1 MVSSPPMA
9 AEGLIYNIKISSVGP
24 ANVTGSD
31 LIYEPETMGLAM
43 KLHYIRGIYYF
54 GRQAFEGLSTLV
66 IKEPMFTWLNKYP
79 EVCGRFRRTESGRAY
94 VKCNDCGV
102 RFVEAK
108 CDKTLDEWL
117 EMKDA
122 TLEKLLVR
130 DQVLGPELGFSP
142 LVYIQLTRFKCG
154 GTAVGLTWAHVL
166 GDAFS
171 AAEFMNTLG
180 RAVAGYDLGRPTNL
194 AHSHKKSTTPNDPSK
209 AVEDPL
215 SIKRVGPVGDHWV
228 NVTKCKMEAFSFNV
242 TPTQLSHLQSKLSPN
257 GAPFAAFEA
266 ISAVI
271 WQCIAKIRGEKWDS
285 NVIVTICKGSEQGKS
300 CDGTLSNS
308 QVVSVVRANFP
319 VPEANPSELAL
330 LVQNGALDE
339 RGKIEE
345 AMEREGGLPDFIVY
359 GAKLTF
365 VNLEDAR
372 FYEFEY
378 KGQRPVSVSYRI
390 EGVGEDGAIL
400 VLPGPEGGGK
410 GRSVM
415 AILPENEIVELQLE
429 LKREGLM
436 A

>member
-1 MVSSPPMA
+1 MVVSSPAMA
-9 AEGLIYNIKISSVGP
+9 ADGLVYNIKISSVGP

-54 GRQAFEGLSTLV
+54 GSQAFEGLSTLV

-79 EVCGRFRRTESGRAY
+79 QVCGRFRRTETGRAY
-94 VKCNDCGV
+94 LKCNDCGV

-130 DQVLGPELGFSP
+130 DQALGPELGFSP
-142 LVYIQLTRFKCG
+142 LVYIQLTKFKCG
-154 GTAVGLTWAHVL
+154 GTAVGLSWSHVL

-171 AAEFMNTLG
+171 AAEFMNMLG
-180 RAVAGYDLGRPTNL
+180 RAVAGYDLGQPTSL
-194 AHSHKKSTTPNDPSK
+194 AHSRTKVTTPNGPEKVGD
-209 AVEDPL
+209 DPL

-257 GAPFAAFEA
+257 GTQFGAFEA
-266 ISAVI
+266 LSAVI
-271 WQCIAKIRGEKWDS
+271 WQCIAKIREWDS
-285 NVIVTICKGSEQGKS
+285 NVVTICKGSEESKT

-308 QVVSVVRANFP
+308 QVVSVVNANFQILDS
-319 VPEANPSELAL
+319 NPSELAL

-339 RGKIEE
+339 REKIEE
-345 AMEREGGLPDFIVY
+345 AMERDGGLPDFIVY

-372 FYEFEY
+372 FYAFEY
-378 KGQRPVSVSYRI
+378 RGQRPVNISYRI
-390 EGVGEDGAIL
+390 EGVGEEGTIL
-400 VLPGPEGGGK
+400 VLPGPKGDDG

-415 AILPENEIVELQLE
+415 AILPENEIEELKLE